1 MNLIKLTAIPSG
13 IRLNSSNIR
22 SKIYRKPEIC
32 ENLSIEKMSKISSK
46 FHNLRNKISK
56 LNKEQNNKTESS
68 PLVTIF
74 VNDIK

>member
-1 MNLIKLTAIPSG
+1 
-13 IRLNSSNIR
+13 
-22 SKIYRKPEIC
+22 
-32 ENLSIEKMSKISSK
+32 MSKISSK